1 MNHQGGCALPHM
13 QVRARRSVTIGWRSI
28 ASAGL
33 MSEESNM
40 NKLLKAAVLAAA
52 AASFV
57 STAFAE
63 EGAKRPREYGIEI
76 GVLQPGANN
85 AITDVKGV
93 LVGQVNVHD
102 DAKGAHTGVTAVLPH
117 AGNIFKNKVPAGIF
131 LGNAFGK
138 LAGYPQVQELGN
150 IETPIVLTNTLNIAA
165 GLDGIIDYTFSFPE
179 NKDVRSVNGIVGE
192 TNDGGVN
199 DIRSRFVTS
208 KDVLK
213 AIETAKSGPVEEG
226 SVGAGSGTKA
236 FGFKGGI
243 GTASRVLPKS
253 MGGYT
258 VGVLVQ
264 TNFGG
269 LLTIDGVEVG
279 KALGGYP
286 YQKEIESA
294 DGSIMMIVA
303 TDAPLEARNLERV
316 AKRAFLGMAKTG
328 GVASNGSG
336 DFVIAFSTAE
346 DMRMP
351 HEAPALS
358 KVKMDVVQND
368 DMTPIFMATIEAT
381 EEAIINS
388 LFAATDV
395 KGFDGKVA
403 KALPIKTV
411 LEMMKKEGKLKTPA
425 AK

>member
-1 MNHQGGCALPHM
+1 M
-13 QVRARRSVTIGWRSI
+13 RSI
-28 ASAGL
+28 LRKTTVALACVMAASAAL
-33 MSEESNM
+33 
-40 NKLLKAAVLAAA
+40 
-52 AASFV
+52 
-57 STAFAE
+57 AE
-63 EGAKRPREYGIEI
+63 EVSLRPRDYGIEI

-85 AITDVKGV
+85 AITDVAGV

-102 DAKGAHTGVTAVLPH
+102 DKKGAHTGVTAILPH
-117 AGNIFKNKVPAGIF
+117 GGNIFKEKVPAGIF

-138 LAGYPQVQELGN
+138 MAGYPQVKELGN

-165 GLDGIIDYTFSFPE
+165 GLDGIIDYTFSFAD

-192 TNDGGVN
+192 TNDGGIN
-199 DIRSRFVTS
+199 DIRARFVTS

-213 AIETAKSGPVEEG
+213 AIQTAKSGPVEEG
-226 SVGAGSGTKA
+226 AVGAGSGTKA

-243 GTASRVLPKS
+243 GTASRVLPKF

-279 KALGGYP
+279 KALGGFP

-316 AKRAFLGMAKTG
+316 AKRAFMGMTKSG
-328 GVASNGSG
+328 GIASNGSG
-336 DFVIAFSTAE
+336 DFVIAFSTAK
-346 DMRMP
+346 DLRVP
-351 HEAPALS
+351 HSAKPLE
-358 KVKMDVVQND
+358 KYKMNVVQND

-381 EEAIINS
+381 EEAVINS
-388 LFAATDV
+388 LFAAKDV
-395 KGFDGKVA
+395 KGYHGKVT
-403 KALPIKTV
+403 KALPVKTV
-411 LEMMKKEGKLKTPA
+411 LEMMAKEGKLKKPLP
-425 AK
+425 